1 MDLQRSYFPYIRDL
15 LIAEKNK
22 ERKML
27 VIILISV
34 IGLVI
39 YFSRSKNCRSPVTL
53 HGKTVIVTGSNSGIG
68 KATAK
73 NMVER
78 GAKVI
83 LACRDVEKGHEAAS
97 EITQEKSQVKVMKL
111 DLSSFDSVRT
121 FVKEVSFTSFVL
133 IFKCAL
139 FLSARHYIIII
150 R

>member
-1 MDLQRSYFPYIRDL
+1 
-15 LIAEKNK
+15 
-22 ERKML
+22 ML
-27 VIILISV
+27 VIILMSV

-39 YFSRSKNCRSPVTL
+39 YFSRSKDCRSPVTL

-68 KATAK
+68 KAIAK

-83 LACRDVEKGHEAAS
+83 LAYRDVEKGHEAAS

-121 FVKEVSFTSFVL
+121 FVKEVSFVL
-133 IFKCAL
+133 QG
-139 FLSARHYIIII
+139 RE
-150 R
+150 